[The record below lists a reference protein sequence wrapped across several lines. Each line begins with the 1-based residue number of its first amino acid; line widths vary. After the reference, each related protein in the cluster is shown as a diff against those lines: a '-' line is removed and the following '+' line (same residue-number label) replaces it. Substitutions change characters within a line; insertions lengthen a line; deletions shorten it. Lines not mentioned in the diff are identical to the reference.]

1 MKTRTRPVAIMPTMT
16 MMNAYVGMAN
26 AVPDSRRPRRL
37 SAARMVTAAI
47 AKGILCSAT
56 NGTTEPR
63 LFTPAAV
70 DTATVRM

>member
-1 MKTRTRPVAIMPTMT
+1 MPTIT

-37 SAARMVTAAI
+37 SAVSTATAAS
-47 AKGILCSAT
+47 AMPTLCSAT

-63 LFTPAAV
+63 LATPAV
-70 DTATVRM
+70 TDTATVRT